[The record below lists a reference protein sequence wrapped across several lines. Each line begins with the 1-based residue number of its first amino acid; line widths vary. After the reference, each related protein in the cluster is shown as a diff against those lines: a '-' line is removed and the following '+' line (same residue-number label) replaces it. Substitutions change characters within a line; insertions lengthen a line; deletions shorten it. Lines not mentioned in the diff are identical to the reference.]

1 MGFQT
6 IKLLNTAAEG
16 NLRAAVSVCLIVA
29 TFAALVAAALTGIDL
44 VEW

>member
-6 IKLLNTAAEG
+6 IKVFNAAAEG
-16 NLRAAVSVCLIVA
+16 NLRVAVSVCIIVA